1 VTAPSYEQLAALVAA
16 QERIITQLQD
26 RLAEQDRRLTAQ
38 DARIVEQ
45 DARIAELERQL
56 AASSRNSSKPPSS
69 DGLDKPAPKSL
80 RGRSGRRPGGQP
92 GREGRTLRQVA
103 VPDEVVVHEPGAC
116 AGCGVQLSAKDRPA
130 GVVRRQ
136 VFDIPTI
143 TVRVVEHRLVSRRCP
158 CGVVTTAASPAG
170 VNAPVSY
177 GPHAAAIAVYLCLGQ
192 HLPVERTAFLLAEL
206 FGTPMAP
213 GTVAAWTSRAAAGL
227 APFTS
232 AARTALTATELVH
245 LDETGLR
252 VAGRLHWLH
261 VATNARFTVL
271 FCHAKRGK
279 EAIDAAGVLPE
290 FTGIAVH
297 DAFTS
302 YARYPAATH
311 ALCNA
316 HLLRELIAVI
326 DHQRAH
332 PPPAGSGVPT
342 GWCWAAQIIDAL
354 LALKA
359 STDTGVLPD
368 PEVLTAHRRL
378 IVSAALIGASA
389 DAGPSDAVGRRH
401 RALARRI
408 RRRLDDY
415 LRFAVDSR
423 VPFDNNAA
431 ERDIRMAKIKQ
442 KVSGCLRTLAGAQD
456 FAAMRSY
463 LSTAAKHGRRPFDVL
478 TELTSGNVWI
488 PATT

>member
-16 QERIITQLQD
+16 QERTIAQLQ
-26 RLAEQDRRLTAQ
+26 
-38 DARIVEQ
+38 ARIVEQ
-45 DARIAELERQL
+45 DAEIAELKRQL
-56 AASSRNSSKPPSS
+56 GASSRNSSKSPSS

-80 RGRSGRRPGGQP
+80 RGRSERKPGGQP
-92 GREGRTLRQVA
+92 GREGRTLRQVER
-103 VPDEVVVHEPGAC
+103 PDEVVVHEPGAC
-116 AGCGVQLSAKDRPA
+116 TGCGGTLTGEDRPA
-130 GVVRRQ
+130 GVLRRQ
-136 VFDIPTI
+136 VFDIPKS
-143 TVRVVEHRLVSRRCP
+143 TVRVVEHRLLARRCV
-158 CGVVTTAASPAG
+158 CGTVTQAPAPAG
-170 VNAPVSY
+170 VSAPAQY
-177 GPHAAAIAVYLCLGQ
+177 GPHAAAIAVYLVLGQ
-192 HLPVERTAFLLAEL
+192 HLPVARTAALLAEL
-206 FGTPMAP
+206 FGTPMSV

-227 APFTS
+227 EPFTA
-232 AARTALTATELVH
+232 AARRALGGAELVH

-261 VATNARFTVL
+261 VASSARFTGL
-271 FCHAKRGK
+271 FCHRRRGK
-279 EAIDAAGVLPE
+279 EAIDAAGVLPG

-302 YARYPAATH
+302 YSRYPTATH

-316 HLLRELIAVI
+316 HLLRELIAVV
-326 DHQRAH
+326 DHHDAH
-332 PPPAGSGVPT
+332 PPSGADTPA
-342 GWCWAAQIIDAL
+342 GWCWAAQVIDAL

-359 STDTGVLPD
+359 ITGTGALPGPDVLA
-368 PEVLTAHRRL
+368 TSRRL

-389 DAGPSDAVGRRH
+389 RGGPPGAVGRRH

-408 RRRLDDY
+408 RRRLDEY
-415 LRFAVDSR
+415 LRFASDLR
-423 VPFDNNAA
+423 VPFDNNLA

-488 PATT
+488 PETI

>member
-16 QERIITQLQD
+16 QERTIAQLQ
-26 RLAEQDRRLTAQ
+26 
-38 DARIVEQ
+38 ARIVEQ
-45 DARIAELERQL
+45 DAEIAELKRQL
-56 AASSRNSSKPPSS
+56 GASSRNSSKPPSS

-80 RGRSGRRPGGQP
+80 RGRSERKPGGQP
-92 GREGRTLRQVA
+92 GREGRTLRQVER
-103 VPDEVVVHEPGAC
+103 PDEVVVHEPGAC
-116 AGCGVQLSAKDRPA
+116 TGCGGTLTGEDRPA
-130 GVVRRQ
+130 GVLRRQ
-136 VFDIPTI
+136 VFDIPKS
-143 TVRVVEHRLVSRRCP
+143 TVRVVEHRLLARRCV
-158 CGVVTTAASPAG
+158 CGTVTQAPAPAG
-170 VNAPVSY
+170 VSAPAQY
-177 GPHAAAIAVYLCLGQ
+177 GPHAAAIAVYLVLGQ
-192 HLPVERTAFLLAEL
+192 HLPVARTAALLAEL
-206 FGTPMAP
+206 FGTPMSV

-227 APFTS
+227 EPFTA
-232 AARTALTATELVH
+232 AARRALGGAELVH

-261 VATNARFTVL
+261 VASSARFTGL
-271 FCHAKRGK
+271 FCHRRRGK
-279 EAIDAAGVLPE
+279 EAIDAAGVLPG

-302 YARYPAATH
+302 YSRYPTATH

-316 HLLRELIAVI
+316 HLLRELIAVV
-326 DHQRAH
+326 DHHDAH
-332 PPPAGSGVPT
+332 PPSGADTPA
-342 GWCWAAQIIDAL
+342 GWCWAAQVIDAL

-359 STDTGVLPD
+359 ITGTGALPGPDVLA
-368 PEVLTAHRRL
+368 TSRRL

-389 DAGPSDAVGRRH
+389 RGGPPGAVGRRH

-408 RRRLDDY
+408 RRRLDEY
-415 LRFAVDSR
+415 LRFASDLR
-423 VPFDNNAA
+423 VPFDNNLA

-488 PATT
+488 PETI